1 MGLATMMMVVLF
13 AFMLYVLIQYPAEKI
28 LSGITAKYLSQDKV
42 LEAHYDF
49 DQARQAVA
57 TA

>member
-1 MGLATMMMVVLF
+1 MGLATMMMVVFF

-28 LSGITAKYLSQDKV
+28 LSGVTSKYLSQDKV
-42 LEAHYDF
+42 LEAHYGF
-49 DQARQAVA
+49 DQARKAVA